1 LKKIVEHIKQLSIY
15 DTLRHGSAYMLS
27 FVFIQ
32 VVMVLTIPL
41 FTKLLTPSDFGIY
54 EVYNNTV
61 RFLAVIIS
69 LNLYAGFYRY
79 YFEENMDKRNLM
91 QFLLRLSFIV
101 FLSGVFLLIL
111 CKDLL
116 LRLTNLPADLFIWI
130 VVGIFTTIVI
140 NFFSTYNNAQQ
151 FSKRLGLWQLVI
163 QIARVAAAFLFIHF
177 ISKNYLGR
185 VAGEN
190 AATLV
195 LALII
200 IAVYFRKYLAG
211 GGHLPGK
218 MEIVRYSAGFIP
230 IGLSSYIVSYIDL
243 VLINNLQGST
253 ASGVYS
259 YAYKFAII
267 YSGFSQAFV
276 TANRP
281 NLFNLLKEN
290 KEEEVISQMRSMF
303 KLITVFACS
312 FIFFAADAGRILSL
326 NEEFDVALHLLP
338 VLILAYVFSDIAEI
352 YNFYLYYAKKVKLF
366 YVSFV
371 STAIVNFLLN
381 LWLIPRYGYEIA
393 AYTTLFSFMVLFLAT
408 YWVCKFFTDL
418 AVTRWTVF
426 IWNLLIIF
434 LAMTVS
440 YSLSYSGLNVWWV
453 IAIKLSLFLIIVVYM
468 FQDKLKK
475 ILVFIKH

>member
-1 LKKIVEHIKQLSIY
+1 LKKIIEHIKQLSFY

-27 FVFIQ
+27 NVLIQ
-32 VVMVLTIPL
+32 VVTVLSIPL

-79 YFEENMDKRNLM
+79 YFEENMNKRDLM

-101 FLSGVFLLIL
+101 FIMGVFVLMVS
-111 CKDLL
+111 KDWL
-116 LRLTNLPADLFIWI
+116 LRFTGLPSDLFIWI
-130 VVGIFTTIVI
+130 LIGIFSSIVI
-140 NFFSTYNNAQQ
+140 NFFTTYNNAQQ
-151 FSKRLGLWQLVI
+151 FSKRLGGWQLLI
-163 QIARVAAAFLFIHF
+163 QLSRIAAAFLFLF
-177 ISKNYLGR
+177 FVRKNYLGR
-185 VAGEN
+185 VAGEG
-190 AATLV
+190 AAAL
-195 LALII
+195 LLSLLII
-200 IAVYFRKYLAG
+200 AIYFRSYLAG
-211 GGHLPGK
+211 GGQLNGK
-218 MEIVRYSAGFIP
+218 MEIVKYSAGFIP

-267 YSGFSQAFV
+267 YSGFSQSFV

-290 KEEEVISQMRSMF
+290 KEGEVISQMRSMF
-303 KLITVFACS
+303 KLITVFACT

-326 NEEFDVALHLLP
+326 NDEFNVALHLLP

-371 STAIVNFLLN
+371 STAVVNFLLN

-418 AVTRWTVF
+418 RLTRWTVF
-426 IWNLLIIF
+426 IGYLLIVL
-434 LAMTVS
+434 LAMAVS
-440 YSLSYSGLNVWWV
+440 WFLPESGMSLWG
-453 IAIKLSLFLIIVVYM
+453 IITIKLCLFMIIVVSL

-475 ILVFIKH
+475 ILAFIKH

>member
-1 LKKIVEHIKQLSIY
+1 MKKIVEHIKQLSFY

-27 FVFIQ
+27 YVSIQ
-32 VVMVLTIPL
+32 VVMVLSIPL

-79 YFEENMDKRNLM
+79 YFEENMDKKDLM
-91 QFLLRLSFIV
+91 RFLLRLSFVV
-101 FLSGVFLLIL
+101 FLAGVFVLIL

-116 LRLTNLPADLFIWI
+116 LRSTSLPSDLFIWI
-130 VVGIFTTIVI
+130 VVGIFTSIVI
-140 NFFSTYNNAQQ
+140 NFFTTYNNAQQ

-163 QIARVAAAFLFIHF
+163 QLLRVAAAFFCILFL
-177 ISKNYLGR
+177 SKNYLGR

-190 AATLV
+190 TATLF
-195 LALII
+195 LTLLII
-200 IAVYFRKYLAG
+200 AIYFRKYLTG
-211 GGHLPGK
+211 SGVLPHK
-218 MEIVRYSAGFIP
+218 MEIVKYSAGFIP

-267 YSGFSQAFV
+267 YSGLSQAFV

-303 KLITVFACS
+303 KLITVFACV

-326 NEEFDVALHLLP
+326 NEEFNVALHLLP

-381 LWLIPRYGYEIA
+381 LWLIPRYGYEVA
-393 AYTTLFSFMVLFLAT
+393 AYTTLLSFMVLFMAT

-418 AVTRWTVF
+418 TVTRWTVF
-426 IWNLLIIF
+426 IWNLLVIL
-434 LAMTVS
+434 LAMAVT
-440 YSLSYSGLNVWWV
+440 YFLSYTGLNVWWV
-453 IAIKLSLFLIIVVYM
+453 IVIKLILFLIIVVVM
-468 FQDKLKK
+468 FKDKLRK
-475 ILVFIKH
+475 ILAFIKH

>member
-1 LKKIVEHIKQLSIY
+1 MKKIIEHIKQLSFY

-27 FVFIQ
+27 YVLIQ
-32 VVMVLTIPL
+32 VVTVLSIPL

-101 FLSGVFLLIL
+101 FIAGVLLL
-111 CKDLL
+111 TVCKDLL
-116 LRLTNLPADLFIWI
+116 LRFTNLPADLFIWI
-130 VVGIFTTIVI
+130 LVGIFTSIVI
-140 NFFSTYNNAQQ
+140 NFFTTYNNAQQ

-163 QIARVAAAFLFIHF
+163 QLAKVAAAFLFILF
-177 ISKNYLGR
+177 ISKNYFGR
-185 VAGEN
+185 VAGEG
-190 AATLV
+190 AATL
-195 LALII
+195 LLSILII
-200 IAVYFRKYLAG
+200 AIYFRGYLAG
-211 GGHLPGK
+211 GGQLSGK
-218 MEIVRYSAGFIP
+218 MEIVKYSAGFIP

-259 YAYKFAII
+259 YAYKFAVI

-303 KLITVFACS
+303 KLITLFACV

-326 NEEFDVALHLLP
+326 NEEFNVALHLLP

-381 LWLIPRYGYEIA
+381 LWLIPKYGYEIA

-418 AVTRWTVF
+418 KVTRWTVF
-426 IWNLLIIF
+426 SDYLLLIACVIGISYF
-434 LAMTVS
+434 LNFIT
-440 YSLSYSGLNVWWV
+440 YNVFIV
-453 IAIKLSLFLIIVVYM
+453 IAIKLLVFFMIVAYLYY
-468 FQDKLKK
+468 DKLLKLLDK
-475 ILVFIKH
+475 